1 MFQQM
6 QYFIDVVD
14 AHSFTQ
20 AAADDNI
27 SQSAI
32 SQQIKELENNLGVLL
47 LKRQGRSFEI
57 TPAGQYFYQHSR
69 DVLGQVKKIVKDTIR
84 IANDNEPELRVGYLK
99 SFGTTEFLQTV
110 AEFSKSYPE
119 VKIKINNGTHEQLYD
134 WLREEKID
142 LAFSDQ
148 RRAPSNEYV
157 NDFLTE
163 SGLMVAVS
171 QTGEFSHAEQIDV
184 ADLADLPCILITDSK
199 QQLAE
204 ETYYQE
210 ILGVKGGFRLVA
222 NYDEAQMLIAANQG
236 YLIVNQRTQ
245 NLLDSGIIQTVPLH
259 NGGHELT
266 QKYYMYWK
274 VDNSGFYIETFAE
287 MFEHHF
293 K

>member
-1 MFQQM
+1 M

-69 DVLGQVKKIVKDTIR
+69 DVLGQVKKIVKDTVR
-84 IANDNEPELRVGYLK
+84 IANDNKPELRVGYLK

-157 NDFLTE
+157 NDFLKE

-222 NYDEAQMLIAANQG
+222 NYDEA
-236 YLIVNQRTQ
+236 
-245 NLLDSGIIQTVPLH
+245 
-259 NGGHELT
+259 
-266 QKYYMYWK
+266 
-274 VDNSGFYIETFAE
+274 
-287 MFEHHF
+287 
-293 K
+293 

>member
-259 NGGHELT
+259 NGGHELN

-274 VDNSGFYIETFAE
+274 VDNSGFHIETFAE

>member
-69 DVLGQVKKIVKDTIR
+69 DVLGQVKKIVKDTVR

-119 VKIKINNGTHEQLYD
+119 VKIKINNGTHNNCMIGCVKKKLI
-134 WLREEKID
+134 WL
-142 LAFSDQ
+142 
-148 RRAPSNEYV
+148 
-157 NDFLTE
+157 FLIN
-163 SGLMVAVS
+163 
-171 QTGEFSHAEQIDV
+171 GEP
-184 ADLADLPCILITDSK
+184 LPM
-199 QQLAE
+199 
-204 ETYYQE
+204 
-210 ILGVKGGFRLVA
+210 
-222 NYDEAQMLIAANQG
+222 NM
-236 YLIVNQRTQ
+236 
-245 NLLDSGIIQTVPLH
+245 
-259 NGGHELT
+259 
-266 QKYYMYWK
+266 
-274 VDNSGFYIETFAE
+274 
-287 MFEHHF
+287 
-293 K
+293 